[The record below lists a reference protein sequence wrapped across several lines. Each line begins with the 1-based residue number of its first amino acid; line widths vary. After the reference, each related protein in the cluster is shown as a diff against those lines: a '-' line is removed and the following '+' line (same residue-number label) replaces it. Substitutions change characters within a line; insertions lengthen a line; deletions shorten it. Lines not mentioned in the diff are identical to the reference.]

1 MKTLIKY
8 FLLFIALFSFSLQSN
23 AQDQGIVLQKDL
35 DAHSIP
41 LKKTTHIISPEKIE
55 YVDISSKFV
64 EGDLP
69 QENILRL
76 KISDT
81 IPYPLEPFTVTIV
94 TKDFVKTLS
103 LTPVSEDGFQTN
115 TDLAHIV
122 RIDAENAVKLNS
134 LDKVSQ
140 QDFNKL
146 AIKIMSEKR
155 RIYNVASKMYGLEFY
170 VNNIFTYGDYILYDV
185 SMKNNTKLTYQ
196 LKDVVFRIQDKKTSK
211 SVAQQEL
218 EIEPLFSLYTISD
231 VKLRK
236 GEWRNVYLFDRFTYP
251 NDKVL
256 QIEAT
261 EKEYSGRKAELR
273 IDYNQVLKS
282 DYLN

>member
-1 MKTLIKY
+1 MKNFIKY
-8 FLLFIALFSFSLQSN
+8 FCLFISLTSISIYSQ
-23 AQDQGIVLQKDL
+23 AQDKGIVLQKDL
-35 DAHSIP
+35 DNHSVP

-69 QENILRL
+69 QDNILRL
-76 KISDT
+76 KISDS
-81 IPYPLEPFTVTIV
+81 IPYPYEPFTVTIV

-103 LTPVSEDGFQTN
+103 LTPIAENYSN
-115 TDLAHIV
+115 NNADLAHVV
-122 RIDAENAVKLNS
+122 RIDAENSVRLNS

-155 RIYNVASKMYGLEFY
+155 KIYNVASKMYGLEFY

-218 EIEPLFSLYTISD
+218 EIKPLFTLYTISD